1 MTTVGELITF
11 AREIEDSIVGHFP
24 PRAAQ
29 NSTQKAQYEHR
40 LATPI
45 EFRIRS
51 FGKHVE
57 YKLKRINKINKN
69 LLTGIIEIEADDGE
83 G

>member
-1 MTTVGELITF
+1 
-11 AREIEDSIVGHFP
+11 
-24 PRAAQ
+24 
-29 NSTQKAQYEHR
+29 
-40 LATPI
+40 
-45 EFRIRS
+45 
-51 FGKHVE
+51 VE